1 MRVKVPLALAIGFG
15 FVGKAIAVPPPQY
28 VLQPVSEKTA
38 DSQSYSEDACSVS
51 TVYVTV
57 PVANTAKVSLVPTRT
72 KISFSTIY
80 VTSTKPAS
88 IKTQTVFLS
97 VPYSATTSTRYTTSE
112 EVETV
117 VEPTTTRTSTKY
129 NTIYLTKQFTETRKL
144 VSSSPVIHHDHTSI
158 QGPEN
163 SNPNSSPSYT
173 DPEATGPEHI
183 VITYGTQTVTVTAIS
198 SVMPIKTSVIVVP
211 VESTVVLIRT
221 FTVIPLPIAPMMTR
235 DTAEGTAT
243 VHSTIV
249 AIVTQTTTISGTAST
264 YPSSA
269 GPSGW
274 NYTTTAAT
282 LISHAGN
289 SSPTSSKLPSATT
302 TTGLA
307 ANYFKSGSPI
317 NSSSLT
323 LVSGMY
329 GFPVSSPP
337 LSTTTNIHPYSPSL
351 VLVIANSTVSS
362 STSSHYNV
370 LPKTPVSYAF
380 VYPSFTAS
388 SSFTASVSSHGLAS
402 SSQTPSPTSNF
413 DNNSL
418 PELVISSG
426 SSSSLIS
433 SSHFLSFTTLN
444 RTFVAERYSPVS
456 SAILPTSILSKYSG
470 SKKSTVTSSSG
481 LSSGSSNSGILTVSF
496 KKPETVTSTQLPRS
510 TGLDPFT
517 SESSL
522 IPTSTT
528 LTASFYMSTSS
539 SRSFSTSPAC
549 GQQGDFV
556 LNVSLSSD
564 LRE

>member
-38 DSQSYSEDACSVS
+38 DSQSSVS

-282 LISHAGN
+282 LISHA
-289 SSPTSSKLPSATT
+289 

-539 SRSFSTSPAC
+539 SRSSSTSPAC